1 VRKGEI
7 ERITG
12 SVIEASGIPDVYMGE
27 VVEVGDDCLI
37 GEVISIAEN
46 RFTVQVY
53 EPTSGLRPGER
64 VNATEK
70 RLVAELGPGLLANIF
85 DGIERPLERMMK
97 LKGAFLGRG
106 IRVNKLARD
115 KKWHFKPKLRT
126 GAIVNEGDVLGEVAE
141 TRAVPHKI
149 MAPSGTS
156 GKLKSISEGDF
167 TVEESIA
174 LITRDEEDIEV
185 RMMHEWP
192 VRTPRPFGNRLPL
205 ERHLIT
211 GQRVIDV
218 FFPLAKGGAA
228 SIPGGFG
235 TGKTV
240 MLDQLAKWSDA
251 NVIIYVGCGE
261 RGNEIS
267 EVMTEFPM
275 LNDARNGLPLMEK
288 LIMVANTSN
297 MPVAA
302 REASIYM
309 GITLAEYYRDMGYDV
324 ALMADSTSRWA
335 EALREISG
343 RLEEVPSERGYPAY
357 LSDRLAEFYERA
369 GRITA
374 LGDPDRQ
381 GSVTIIGAVSPPGG
395 DFNEPVTVQT
405 SRFTGVFWALDAD
418 LAYSRHFPA
427 INWTKSYSLYTP
439 QLKASWTE
447 TFTPHMTGLT
457 EWWHDKF
464 PTLDDL
470 RTVSFELLNKAAE
483 IEAIARI
490 IGETS
495 LPDDQRLILRT
506 TELMKEGF
514 LKQNAYDAVDSFC
527 PPQKQVLLLTM
538 ILDFF
543 TKAQILV
550 KNGVPIRKLLDLPF
564 ISRMKR
570 IKEDKGEEMVVFQL
584 IKEMDEELSGL
595 GKSYSAENREK
606 GDFMHA

>member
-1 VRKGEI
+1 MRKGEI

-192 VRTPRPFGNRLPL
+192 VRTPRPFRNRLPL

-564 ISRMKR
+564 VSRMKR
-570 IKEDKGEEMVVFQL
+570 IKEDKGEDMAVFQL

-595 GKSYSAENREK
+595 GKSYNPENREK